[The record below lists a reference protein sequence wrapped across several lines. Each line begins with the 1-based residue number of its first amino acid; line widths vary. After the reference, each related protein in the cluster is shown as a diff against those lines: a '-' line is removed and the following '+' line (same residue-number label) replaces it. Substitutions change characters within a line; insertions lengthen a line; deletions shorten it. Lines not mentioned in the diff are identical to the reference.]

1 VEGKRSS
8 VGRGVEAEEIMT
20 SWEIKNLQFVNA
32 LEGFEDT
39 LPELLENNLGDVS
52 KEQRELLACL
62 VVSAFDCL
70 RTAMI
75 NGSDRL
81 AAVKLVLQLSG
92 LMKDQSKLPKQPKTP
107 PPSGIPASNTLE
119 SLQD

>member
-1 VEGKRSS
+1 M
-8 VGRGVEAEEIMT
+8 A
-20 SWEIKNLQFVNA
+20 SWEIKNLEFINA

-39 LPELLENNLGDVS
+39 LPELLEKNLGDTS

-70 RTAMI
+70 RSAITV

-92 LMKDQSKLPKQPKTP
+92 LMKDQPKLSKPPKTP
-107 PPSGIPASNTLE
+107 PASGVAASNTVE
-119 SLQD
+119 SLQE